1 MCLIVAIYDRLSLFP
16 QEGFGY
22 VQKESSFH
30 PHVSVVDE
38 ETENHDWIRPLNR
51 KEHIRIICLS
61 SDDCIGVINY
71 RTVSFSK
78 GFAGF
83 VHILL

>member
-1 MCLIVAIYDRLSLFP
+1 MCLIIAIYVRLSLFS

-38 ETENHDWIRPLNR
+38 ETEIMIEIDH
-51 KEHIRIICLS
+51 
-61 SDDCIGVINY
+61 
-71 RTVSFSK
+71 
-78 GFAGF
+78 
-83 VHILL
+83 

>member
-1 MCLIVAIYDRLSLFP
+1 MTYQLMFFTQIQLFHFVKIQSNSHVFQCRIFACMCLVIAIYDRLSLFS

-38 ETENHDWIRPLNR
+38 ETEIMIELDH
-51 KEHIRIICLS
+51 
-61 SDDCIGVINY
+61 
-71 RTVSFSK
+71 
-78 GFAGF
+78 
-83 VHILL
+83 